1 MDEKIFIEK
10 YEEEKVFLEK
20 WGNIINSRI
29 INCLKDKKINTD
41 LFLKIPSIVRIKD
54 NKSIINKAF
63 YRKKNYTNPLV
74 DITDKVGIRFV
85 VLLGN
90 EISIIEEIIENEE
103 IWSFS
108 KDRDFEK
115 EREENPTLF
124 DYQSV
129 HYILR
134 NNDEIIE
141 DGITIPKG
149 IACEVQIRT
158 LLQHAYSELTHDTI
172 YKPNKSA
179 EAWVKRLVARS
190 MAMIE
195 TTDTIFEE
203 VNTVMNN
210 NDKKII
216 DDLLPIIDS
225 EYAKIAT
232 SEDDN
237 NLVSIIVDAYE
248 KELIDLNINDFQE
261 FLTRKSRV
269 LKTQITKKYNS
280 YLLFR
285 QPIILLLFY
294 LVDKKRVATRNNWPF
309 TFEML
314 KPIYIS
320 LGHKF
325 DI

>member
-1 MDEKIFIEK
+1 MNEQIFIRE
-10 YEEEKVFLEK
+10 YEREKVFLEK
-20 WGNIINSRI
+20 WGNIINNKI
-29 INCLKDKKINTD
+29 INALKDKKINTD
-41 LFLKIPSIVRIKD
+41 LFLKIPSSVRIKD

-63 YRKKNYTNPLV
+63 YRKKNYTNPLM

-90 EISIIEEIIENEE
+90 EISILEDIIEEEE
-103 IWSFS
+103 SWTFS
-108 KDRDFEK
+108 KDRDYEK

-134 NNDEIIE
+134 NKEEIKLK
-141 DGITIPKG
+141 DITIPKET
-149 IACEVQIRT
+149 ACEVQIRT

-203 VNTVMNN
+203 VDKVMNN
-210 NDKKII
+210 NKNII
-216 DDLLPIIDS
+216 DDLLPIIES
-225 EYAKIAT
+225 EYATIAK
-232 SEDDN
+232 SEDDL
-237 NLVSIIVDAYE
+237 NLVNIIIDAYE
-248 KELIDLNINDFQE
+248 NELNDLNLDDFRD
-261 FLTRKSRV
+261 FLRKKSKV
-269 LKTQITKKYNS
+269 LRTQINRKYNN

-294 LVDKKRVATRNNWPF
+294 LVDRKRVATRNSWPF
-309 TFEML
+309 TTEML

-320 LGHKF
+320 LGYKF

>member
-1 MDEKIFIEK
+1 MDEQIFIQK

-20 WGNIINSRI
+20 WGNIINNKI
-29 INCLKDKKINTD
+29 ISSLKAKRINTD
-41 LFLKIPSIVRIKD
+41 LFLKIPSTVRIKD

-63 YRKKNYTNPLV
+63 YRKKNYKNPLI

-90 EISIIEEIIENEE
+90 EISIIEDIIENEE
-103 IWSFS
+103 MWDYS

-134 NNDEIIE
+134 NKEEINLA
-141 DGITIPKG
+141 GIIIPKD

-203 VNTVMNN
+203 VNEVMKNN
-210 NDKKII
+210 NNII
-216 DDLLPIIDS
+216 NDLLPIIES
-225 EYAKIAT
+225 EYATIAT
-232 SEDDN
+232 SEEDN
-237 NLVSIIVDAYE
+237 NLVSIIIDAYE
-248 KELIDLNINDFQE
+248 AELKDLNINDLKD
-261 FLTRKSRV
+261 FLSRKSKV
-269 LKTQITKKYNS
+269 LRTQITRKYNS

-294 LVDKKRVATRNNWPF
+294 LVDKKKVATRKNWPF
-309 TFEML
+309 TTEML
-314 KPIYIS
+314 KPIFIS